1 MKRYITVLSIALAG
15 IALFAAGGLARQ
27 ATLDLDS
34 DETVSAIELPSAC
47 DNFLEASAL
56 FAQHGAS
63 AAHGDDPSGV
73 FAPDAET
80 RAYDTLRGLLVSC
93 DSELAK
99 RSSDAGS

>member
-1 MKRYITVLSIALAG
+1 MKRYITMLSIALAG
-15 IALFAAGGLARQ
+15 IGLFVAGGVAGQ

-34 DETVSAIELPSAC
+34 DETVSAVELPSAC

-56 FAQHGAS
+56 FAEHGAS

-73 FAPDAET
+73 FAPDAES

-93 DSELAK
+93 DSQLAK
-99 RSSDAGS
+99 RSGDPGS